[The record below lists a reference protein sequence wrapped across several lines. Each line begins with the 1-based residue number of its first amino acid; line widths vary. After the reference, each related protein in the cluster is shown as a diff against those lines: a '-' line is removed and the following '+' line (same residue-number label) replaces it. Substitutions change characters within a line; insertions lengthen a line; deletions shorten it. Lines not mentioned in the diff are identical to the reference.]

1 MCPFIFWTTLLL
13 KAFSFGFLG
22 SRQYPQRHCHHGPTM
37 PSLSIKLSI
46 GSLFSLPLL
55 QFIFSSTVYSLKP
68 ASSLISIVGE
78 TVGETRFVM
87 AFENDAVYTRTCVL
101 HRHSLSILPPKY
113 PPKQP
118 HPSSPFL
125 LPLSLLPNPTLQKRP
140 TPQLR
145 FPNNLPLQLCLPPPK
160 SQQCR
165 NRGNKIFP
173 RQTGTYH
180 LGCIHLNASE
190 SHTTFSLA
198 DL

>member
-68 ASSLISIVGE
+68 ASSLISIVGG

-87 AFENDAVYTRTCVL
+87 AFENDAVYTRTWVL
-101 HRHSLSILPPKY
+101 HRHSLSIYTPIHLTSQISPQTTPP
-113 PPKQP
+113 
-118 HPSSPFL
+118 L
-125 LPLSLLPNPTLQKRP
+125 LPL
-140 TPQLR
+140 
-145 FPNNLPLQLCLPPPK
+145 PPP
-160 SQQCR
+160 SQ
-165 NRGNKIFP
+165 P
-173 RQTGTYH
+173 
-180 LGCIHLNASE
+180 AP
-190 SHTTFSLA
+190 
-198 DL
+198 